1 MERVGLLR
9 RGFVLGEPLV
19 AFDRERRDRTLH
31 PLRELPARGPEQR
44 HDRRYEHTADD
55 GGSLTA
61 GSPFIT
67 KARKTE
73 TMMITV
79 PPGKDYGARGGRA
92 GDRLARPH
100 AIRELATVAG
110 EYKQGV
116 IDANTQPD
124 HRRQGRR

>member
-1 MERVGLLR
+1 
-9 RGFVLGEPLV
+9 
-19 AFDRERRDRTLH
+19 
-31 PLRELPARGPEQR
+31 
-44 HDRRYEHTADD
+44 
-55 GGSLTA
+55 
-61 GSPFIT
+61 
-67 KARKTE
+67 
-73 TMMITV
+73 MITV
-79 PPGKDYGARGGRA
+79 PPGKDYGAHGGRA